1 MKGPFRL
8 VRDKI
13 VAAYETLRDGP
24 KIPGYPFTANWT
36 LVSNFLFGIQSSIN
50 HWFRN
55 RHK

>member
-1 MKGPFRL
+1 VKGPFRF

-50 HWFRN
+50 HGFRN